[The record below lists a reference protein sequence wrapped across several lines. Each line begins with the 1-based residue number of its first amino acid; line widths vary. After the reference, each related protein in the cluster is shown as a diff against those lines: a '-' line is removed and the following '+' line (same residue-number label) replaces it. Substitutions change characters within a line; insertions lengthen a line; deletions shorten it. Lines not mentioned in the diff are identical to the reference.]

1 MNINPGTVLFSRGA
15 TPKVS
20 SPQQRF
26 TSEFGME
33 SVWFHRAKG
42 TRKLVG
48 SVSEPWRL
56 HSNLSCLSTNIF
68 EVKTSVY

>member
-1 MNINPGTVLFSRGA
+1 MKNRPGTELLFRGA

-33 SVWFHRAKG
+33 SEWFHSAIS
-42 TRKLVG
+42 TRKIVEC
-48 SVSEPWRL
+48 VFVTAP
-56 HSNLSCLSTNIF
+56 
-68 EVKTSVY
+68 